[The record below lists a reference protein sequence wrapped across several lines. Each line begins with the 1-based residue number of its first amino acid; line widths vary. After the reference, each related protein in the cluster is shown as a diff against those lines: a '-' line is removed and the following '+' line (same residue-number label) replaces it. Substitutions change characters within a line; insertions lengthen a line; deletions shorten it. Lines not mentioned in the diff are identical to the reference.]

1 MSTQVLISGK
11 LHSYALETLQKN
23 TSLNIVYKPDCSR
36 EELERLIPEAHVL
49 ISRSETDVDRSL
61 LMLGKNLKIVAR
73 AAVGVGNIDL
83 ETATERGILVINTP
97 GKNTNSAAELTLGLL
112 LAMLRKIPEAHTTM
126 KKGGWDRHRF
136 TGYELRDKRI
146 GIIGLGNVGHRVAR
160 FCRGFDMEVYAY
172 DPYIAP
178 EVFQRH
184 GAILCKSLPE
194 LLSQVDVVSFH
205 VPLNK
210 ETKGMLTKELIYK
223 MPRGSY
229 VVNAARGGVFAEKDL
244 VAALNDGQLAGAA
257 IDTFESEPNPTPTLI
272 AHEKVYLTPHIG
284 ASTEEAQLAIART
297 VVEQV
302 EKILDGG
309 VADYP
314 VNLPEL
320 KVIDK
325 PVLKAYAVLGEKL
338 GAMAGQIVD
347 FNPREVRMH
356 YRGDIANIDHAIIR
370 LSWMKGYASSVSDDY
385 ISFVNVVSHFEKM
398 GLRVSESHDPDSVGY
413 KSALRV
419 DIIGADGDH
428 LSLGGVV
435 FDDTYPR
442 ITQINEFHFELEP
455 RGMLILVENK
465 DRPGVV
471 GNLGGFLAKHQVN
484 ISTFTLS
491 RDEKGGK
498 AMALVGIDN
507 EIQPADINK
516 LKGMEHIE
524 NVRFFRL

>member
-11 LHSYALETLQKN
+11 LHPYALETLQKN
-23 TSLNIVYKPDCSR
+23 PRLHIVYKPDCSR
-36 EELERLIPEAHVL
+36 AELEKLIPEAHVL
-49 ISRSETDVDRSL
+49 ISRSETDVDRNL
-61 LMLGKNLKIVAR
+61 LALGKNLKIVAR

-83 ETATERGILVINTP
+83 DTATERGILVINTP

-112 LAMLRKIPEAHTTM
+112 LGMFRKIPEAHTTV

-136 TGYELRDKRI
+136 TGHELRDKRV

-160 FCRGFDMEVYAY
+160 FCRGFDMPVYAY

-184 GAILCKSLPE
+184 GAILCKTLSE
-194 LLSQVDVVSFH
+194 LLSQVDVVTFH

-210 ETKGMLTKELIYK
+210 ETKGMLTKELLYK

-229 VVNAARGGVFAEKDL
+229 VVNAARGGVVAEKDL
-244 VAALNDGQLAGAA
+244 LAALNDGQLAGVA
-257 IDTFESEPNPTPTLI
+257 IDTFESEPNPLPALI
-272 AHEKVYLTPHIG
+272 VHENVYVTPHIG
-284 ASTEEAQLAIART
+284 ASTDEAQLAIART
-297 VVEQV
+297 IVEQV
-302 EKILDGG
+302 EKILEGG

-325 PVLKAYAVLGEKL
+325 PVLKAYAVLAEKL
-338 GAMAGQIVD
+338 GAMAGQLVD
-347 FNPREVRMH
+347 FNPHEVRIH
-356 YRGDIANIDHAIIR
+356 YRGDIANIDPAIIR
-370 LSWMKGYASSVSDDY
+370 LSWMKGYAASVSDDY
-385 ISFVNVVSHFEKM
+385 ISFVNVTSHFEKM
-398 GLRVSESHDPDSVGY
+398 GIRVIESHDPDSVGY

-419 DIIGADGDH
+419 DVVGGDNDH

-442 ITQINEFHFELEP
+442 ITQINAFHFELEP
-455 RGMLILVENK
+455 RGTLILIENK
-465 DRPGVV
+465 DRPGVI
-471 GNLGGFLAKHQVN
+471 GAIGSFLALHQVN

-498 AMALVGIDN
+498 AMALVGVDN
-507 EIQPADINK
+507 EIQPTDINK
-516 LKGMEHIE
+516 LKSLEHIE
-524 NVRFFRL
+524 NVRLFRL